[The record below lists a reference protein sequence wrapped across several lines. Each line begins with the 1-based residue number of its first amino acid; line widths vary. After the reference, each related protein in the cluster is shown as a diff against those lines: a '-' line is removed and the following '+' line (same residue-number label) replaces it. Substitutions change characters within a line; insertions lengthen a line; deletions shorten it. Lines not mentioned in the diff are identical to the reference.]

1 MSRRP
6 KKTWADWKTSYK
18 RAHTKAR
25 VKAQAVEGS
34 DKFGAVNAAM
44 RVIKNSAV
52 ATDNVGN
59 EVVTK
64 ALEGYFD
71 NLADAAINKKSV
83 LEKLVANNAKLAATN
98 KDLVTTVKKLSNEN
112 KDLQRETYCLNK
124 TG

>member
-1 MSRRP
+1 
-6 KKTWADWKTSYK
+6 
-18 RAHTKAR
+18 
-25 VKAQAVEGS
+25 
-34 DKFGAVNAAM
+34 M

-71 NLADAAINKKSV
+71 NLAAAAINKKSV

-124 TG
+124 TGWSGATKEKRDPTLCHNCKN